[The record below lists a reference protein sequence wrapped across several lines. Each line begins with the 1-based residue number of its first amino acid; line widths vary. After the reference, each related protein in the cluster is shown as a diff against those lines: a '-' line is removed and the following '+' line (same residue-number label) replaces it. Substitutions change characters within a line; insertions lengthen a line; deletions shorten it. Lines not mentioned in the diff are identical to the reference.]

1 MSERAYRRLQRDERR
16 ELLLE
21 RATELFAQHGYD
33 GLSMSQLA
41 REAQI
46 SKALLYHYFPSK
58 RRLFEA
64 ALEEGAEELR
74 ARTEPEPGRPPAEQL
89 ATTLDAFL
97 QWVQERPTAYAT
109 LLRERRRARCARSW
123 PRSARRPRR
132 GSSPASARTAQRPA
146 TRAAVHGWLGFLDGA
161 ILDWIAH
168 DDLSREELHG
178 MLLGAFAGALHRLRR
193 ERRPADGVAADL
205 SAAGLGLRL
214 ARPVHR
220 HVVALAGDDRV
231 VLAAARRRPTRGA
244 CSARAPA
251 PRARPRRTSA
261 R

>member
-21 RATELFAQHGYD
+21 RATALFARHGYD

-64 ALEEGAEELR
+64 TLADGAEELR
-74 ARTEPEPGRPPAEQL
+74 LRTEPEPGRPPAEQL
-89 ATTLDAFL
+89 STTLNAFL
-97 QWVQERPTAYAT
+97 EWVQERPDAYAT
-109 LLRERRRARCARSW
+109 LLRSSASEVREIMAEVRST
-123 PRSARRPRR
+123 
-132 GSSPASARTAQRPA
+132 TAQRILTGLGADGTRPA

-168 DDLSREELHG
+168 GDLTREELHG
-178 MLLGAFAGALHRLRR
+178 MLLGAFAGAL
-193 ERRPADGVAADL
+193 VA
-205 SAAGLGLRL
+205 SGTSGGL
-214 ARPVHR
+214 PTEP
-220 HVVALAGDDRV
+220 
-231 VLAAARRRPTRGA
+231 LAA
-244 CSARAPA
+244 
-251 PRARPRRTSA
+251 
-261 R
+261 

>member
-21 RATELFAQHGYD
+21 RATALFARRGYD

-64 ALEEGAEELR
+64 TLADGAEELR
-74 ARTEPEPGRPPAEQL
+74 LRTEPEPGRPPAEQL
-89 ATTLDAFL
+89 STTLDAFL
-97 QWVQERPTAYAT
+97 EWVQERPDAYAT
-109 LLRERRRARCARSW
+109 LLRSSASEVREIMAEVRST
-123 PRSARRPRR
+123 
-132 GSSPASARTAQRPA
+132 TAQRILTGLGADGTRPA

-168 DDLSREELHG
+168 GDLTREELHG
-178 MLLGAFAGALHRLRR
+178 MLLGAFAGAL
-193 ERRPADGVAADL
+193 VASGA
-205 SAAGLGLRL
+205 SGGL
-214 ARPVHR
+214 PTEP
-220 HVVALAGDDRV
+220 
-231 VLAAARRRPTRGA
+231 LAA
-244 CSARAPA
+244 
-251 PRARPRRTSA
+251 
-261 R
+261 

>member
-21 RATELFAQHGYD
+21 RATALFARRGYD

-64 ALEEGAEELR
+64 TLADGAEELR
-74 ARTEPEPGRPPAEQL
+74 LRTEPEPGRPPAEQL
-89 ATTLDAFL
+89 SMTLDAFL
-97 QWVQERPTAYAT
+97 EWVQERPDAYAT
-109 LLRERRRARCARSW
+109 LLRSSASEVREIMAEVRST
-123 PRSARRPRR
+123 
-132 GSSPASARTAQRPA
+132 TAQRILAGLGADGTRPA

-168 DDLSREELHG
+168 GDLTREELHG
-178 MLLGAFAGALHRLRR
+178 MLLGAFAGAL
-193 ERRPADGVAADL
+193 VA
-205 SAAGLGLRL
+205 SGSSGGL
-214 ARPVHR
+214 
-220 HVVALAGDDRV
+220 
-231 VLAAARRRPTRGA
+231 PTEPLTA
-244 CSARAPA
+244 
-251 PRARPRRTSA
+251 
-261 R
+261 

>member
-1 MSERAYRRLQRDERR
+1 MLMPERAYRRLQRDERR
-16 ELLLE
+16 ELLLA
-21 RATELFAQHGYD
+21 RATELFAQHGYE

-41 REAQI
+41 SEAQI

-74 ARTEPEPGRPPAEQL
+74 ARTEPDPGKPPAEQL

-97 QWVQERPTAYAT
+97 EWVQERPAAYAT
-109 LLRERRRARCARSW
+109 LLQSGAAEVREIVAEVHQTT
-123 PRSARRPRR
+123 
-132 GSSPASARTAQRPA
+132 ASRILTGLGEEGRRPA

-178 MLLGAFAGALHRLRR
+178 MLLGAFAGALI
-193 ERRPADGVAADL
+193 ASGA
-205 SAAGLGLRL
+205 SGGL
-214 ARPVHR
+214 PTE
-220 HVVALAGDDRV
+220 
-231 VLAAARRRPTRGA
+231 VLPG
-244 CSARAPA
+244 
-251 PRARPRRTSA
+251 
-261 R
+261 

>member
-1 MSERAYRRLQRDERR
+1 MTERAYRRLQRDERR
-16 ELLLE
+16 ELLLA
-21 RATELFAQHGYD
+21 RATELFAQHGYE

-41 REAQI
+41 REAEI

-74 ARTEPEPGRPPAEQL
+74 ARTEPDPDKPPAEQL

-97 QWVQERPTAYAT
+97 LWVQERPAAYAT
-109 LLRERRRARCARSW
+109 LLQSGAAEVREIVAEVHATTASRILTGL
-123 PRSARRPRR
+123 
-132 GSSPASARTAQRPA
+132 GSDGQRPA

-178 MLLGAFAGALHRLRR
+178 MLLGAFAGALI
-193 ERRPADGVAADL
+193 ASGA
-205 SAAGLGLRL
+205 SGGL
-214 ARPVHR
+214 PTE
-220 HVVALAGDDRV
+220 
-231 VLAAARRRPTRGA
+231 VLPG
-244 CSARAPA
+244 
-251 PRARPRRTSA
+251 
-261 R
+261 

>member
-16 ELLLE
+16 ELLLA

-64 ALEEGAEELR
+64 ALEEGAAELR
-74 ARTEPEPGRPPAEQL
+74 QRTEPDPARPPGEQL
-89 ATTLDAFL
+89 AMTLDAFL
-97 QWVQERPTAYAT
+97 QWVQERPAAYAT
-109 LLRERRRARCARSW
+109 LLQSGSGEVREIITDVRATTAARILSGLGADG
-123 PRSARRPRR
+123 R
-132 GSSPASARTAQRPA
+132 RPA

-161 ILDWIAH
+161 TLDWIAH

-178 MLLGAFAGALHRLRR
+178 MLLGVFAGALIASGASGGLPTQNL
-193 ERRPADGVAADL
+193 PA
-205 SAAGLGLRL
+205 
-214 ARPVHR
+214 
-220 HVVALAGDDRV
+220 
-231 VLAAARRRPTRGA
+231 
-244 CSARAPA
+244 
-251 PRARPRRTSA
+251 
-261 R
+261 